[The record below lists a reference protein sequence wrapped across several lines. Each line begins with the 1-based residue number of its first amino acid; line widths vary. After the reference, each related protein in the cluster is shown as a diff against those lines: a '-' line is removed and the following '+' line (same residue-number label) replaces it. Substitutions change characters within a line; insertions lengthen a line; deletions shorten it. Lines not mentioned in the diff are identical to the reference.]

1 GGAATCMLS
10 ACRGGWPWLGPLQWK
25 LATARLPAG
34 PTSHGL
40 ATCKGLPPVA
50 SPAASRGGGAS
61 RKGGCPLVG
70 RQPTVK
76 GNRRLCRGSGGDTV
90 RVKEG

>member
-40 ATCKGLPPVA
+40 ATCKGWPPV
-50 SPAASRGGGAS
+50 RGGQPC
-61 RKGGCPLVG
+61 RQQG
-70 RQPTVK
+70 R
-76 GNRRLCRGSGGDTV
+76 RC
-90 RVKEG
+90 